1 MIDREGVT
9 CESGINRKDREVF
22 YLDWKRNEINK
33 NVIKTNRN
41 VSRHSFSGGCF
52 LFRQGAG
59 GKERNMNA
67 NHIKAV
73 FSAAFGFLT
82 SLLGIL
88 AIPVVLM
95 VSCNVI
101 DYITGLMASDR
112 RGQEI
117 TSYKGLRGIRKKV
130 CMWLL
135 VVVGAIIDQLLLYAS
150 ATVGIGLPFTFLVA
164 CIVALWIICNE
175 IISILENIKDMG
187 VPIPSFLTPL
197 IRNIKSQV
205 EAMGEQQTGDTEE
218 NDREGE

>member
-1 MIDREGVT
+1 M
-9 CESGINRKDREVF
+9 F
-22 YLDWKRNEINK
+22 
-33 NVIKTNRN
+33 
-41 VSRHSFSGGCF
+41 F
-52 LFRQGAG
+52 
-59 GKERNMNA
+59 
-67 NHIKAV
+67 
-73 FSAAFGFLT
+73 
-82 SLLGIL
+82 GIL
-88 AIPVVLM
+88 LL
-95 VSCNVI
+95 
-101 DYITGLMASDR
+101 YR

-187 VPIPSFLTPL
+187 VPIPAFLTPL
-197 IRNIKSQV
+197 IQNIKSQV
-205 EAMGEQQTGDTEE
+205 EEMGEQQAGDIEE